1 MITFLLCECSNLLRF
16 RGTERRR
23 GLIRLRFWCPVCLI
37 WRSVPCSA
45 PGRHGHRRGGR
56 GELNELLADLAA
68 AYGDTVRAAEARLP
82 DGRRLLVELRLGHTS
97 ADGRHDVPAAA
108 VADGGGG
115 VWAEMAWPDATLDIA
130 LIGSPA

>member
-1 MITFLLCECSNLLRF
+1 MSTLLLCGCSNFLRF

-23 GLIRLRFWCPVCLI
+23 GVIRLRFWCPVCYA

-45 PGRHGHRRGGR
+45 PGRHAHRRGGR

-68 AYGDTVRAAEARLP
+68 AYGETVRAAEARLP
-82 DGRRLLVELRLGHTS
+82 DGRRLLLELRLGPTS
-97 ADGRHDVPAAA
+97 ADGRSDVQAA

-115 VWAEMAWPDATLDIA
+115 VWAEVVWPDATLDIA
-130 LIGSPA
+130 IVGGPA

>member
-1 MITFLLCECSNLLRF
+1 MITLLLCECSNLLRF

-23 GLIRLRFWCPVCLI
+23 GVIRLRFWCPVCFT

-56 GELNELLADLAA
+56 GELNELLVDLAA
-68 AYGDTVRAAEARLP
+68 ASGETVRAAEARLP
-82 DGRRLLVELRLGHTS
+82 DGRRLLVELRLGHVS
-97 ADGRHDVPAAA
+97 AADVPAAA

-115 VWAEMAWPDATLDIA
+115 LWAQIAWPDATLDVA
-130 LIGSPA
+130 FVEGAA